1 MDRRCSPNRS
11 LSWRLVSPMYWH
23 PAFTFVALHHRF
35 WATYR
40 KVLDKNRLDDLL
52 ITYSALQ
59 SKPWNGDSFQPVS
72 LSLYVLSLKKQWNPR
87 GLNINSIS
95 IFLLKSCD
103 SDMRII

>member
-1 MDRRCSPNRS
+1 MDRQCSLNRS

-40 KVLDKNRLDDLL
+40 KVLDKNRLDDLS

-59 SKPWNGDSFQPVS
+59 WKPWNRDSFQCVS
-72 LSLYVLSLKKQWNPR
+72 LCLYMSCP
-87 GLNINSIS
+87 S
-95 IFLLKSCD
+95 KSSGIPED
-103 SDMRII
+103 